1 MQIPREKNEQAGRL
15 AKATSVKH
23 MVITDQV
30 LSFVQYSPSI
40 NKIDVQ
46 VIPDRA
52 NWMTPI
58 FFCLKNETLPDDH
71 NAFWGL
77 KVQLSRFMLI
87 GDILYKR
94 GFSRPYLRCLVPNEA
109 NYVIK
114 EVHKGVCEN
123 QFGARLLVHK
133 LIRARYDWPTMQK
146 NTQFYVKACNKC

>member
-1 MQIPREKNEQAGRL
+1 MAKFMQFPREKNEQAGRL

-71 NAFWGL
+71 NAF
-77 KVQLSRFMLI
+77 
-87 GDILYKR
+87 
-94 GFSRPYLRCLVPNEA
+94 
-109 NYVIK
+109 
-114 EVHKGVCEN
+114 
-123 QFGARLLVHK
+123 
-133 LIRARYDWPTMQK
+133 
-146 NTQFYVKACNKC
+146 